1 MSNLQPSSQTNRP
14 SKQGP
19 TSHQKL
25 PPLPKSSSTCDQIF
39 NIWTSHADLG
49 SYADAKIT
57 KRPLHHPPIVSPYTS
72 ASPSTQKIIYIAP
85 QTPFLS
91 AVKRCEKLLR
101 LSEKRAVQS
110 ASSTS
115 ASSGSRRSRPGQ
127 SQHAKRKRDD
137 NDGGGGGD
145 NIDAL
150 AETVEDNKAKRR
162 RLGQPAGEEVVLV
175 GSGRAIEKTL
185 ELGVWFLRRGEE
197 FMVRMETGTASS
209 IDDVRVERVE
219 TPEDDGGGGG
229 DDMDIDVET
238 GIRTAAGGNDTAQ
251 STTVS
256 EEFTR
261 IRQLS
266 VLRVFVSLR

>member
-1 MSNLQPSSQTNRP
+1 MNNPQSRSQANRP
-14 SKQGP
+14 SKQG
-19 TSHQKL
+19 HQKL
-25 PPLPKSSSTCDQIF
+25 PPLPQ
-39 NIWTSHADLG
+39 N
-49 SYADAKIT
+49 AKVT

-72 ASPSTQKIIYIAP
+72 ASPSTPKIIYIAP

-91 AVKRCEKLLR
+91 AAKRCEKLLR

-137 NDGGGGGD
+137 DDGGGCGD

-150 AETVEDNKAKRR
+150 AETVEENKVKRR
-162 RLGQPAGEEVVLV
+162 RLGQPAGEEVVLM

-197 FMVRMETGTASS
+197 FMVRMETGTTRS
-209 IDDVRVERVE
+209 IDDVRVEKVE
-219 TPEDDGGGGG
+219 ATEDDGGGGG
-229 DDMDIDVET
+229 GGEDGGGGDGMDIDVET
-238 GIRTAAGGNDTAQ
+238 SVRTAAGGSDTGQ

-256 EEFTR
+256 EEFSR